1 MNERNIHAISER
13 QSVFL
18 RTVPRWL
25 TVLALG
31 FQAAVIAVLLV
42 LSICFTV
49 IFERSAPEPGNVTER
64 VHYHLGLPSIPFVLG
79 TAALLAA
86 LALLAFG
93 IARLPKRWVL
103 VALLV
108 YVTVVQ
114 IIWITSLR
122 LTTYGYPDSRCRR
135 YPSQRKPEPVQPGFL
150 PAWQH

>member
-49 IFERSAPEPGNVTER
+49 
-64 VHYHLGLPSIPFVLG
+64 
-79 TAALLAA
+79 
-86 LALLAFG
+86 
-93 IARLPKRWVL
+93 
-103 VALLV
+103 
-108 YVTVVQ
+108 
-114 IIWITSLR
+114 
-122 LTTYGYPDSRCRR
+122 
-135 YPSQRKPEPVQPGFL
+135 
-150 PAWQH
+150 